1 MVIFIL
7 CLGPRTH
14 VGYNELSAVGLLDV
28 SQRSKQLIL
37 HHAHK
42 IYHSRANHYIG
53 HNFNLVIHLHN
64 YETRNS
70 QYNFTLP
77 ERVGS
82 IGKCFYYNAIKHWNS
97 LPIHIKAIGNFAHF
111 KRVLKDFL
119 SLESQRIES
128 SDMIYTF
135 V

>member
-1 MVIFIL
+1 MVRFIL

-14 VGYNELSAVGLLDV
+14 IGQNELSAVGLLDV
-28 SQRSKQLIL
+28 GQRSKQLIL

-42 IYHSRANHYIG
+42 IYYSRANHYIG
-53 HNFNLVIHLHN
+53 HNFNLVTDLHN

-77 ERVGS
+77 NRVGS
-82 IGKCFYYNAIKHWNS
+82 IGNCFYYNAIKYWNS
-97 LPIHIKAIGNFAHF
+97 LPNHIKAIGNFAHF

-119 SLESQRIES
+119 SNESKRIET
-128 SDMIYTF
+128 SDMIYTI